1 VRVEV
6 VYAGAEAQHIA
17 AVDLDQG
24 ATVADAITAA
34 RGTGEFAGL
43 DIAGLRVGIFGRLA
57 DPATPLRDGDRV
69 EIYRPLKV
77 DPMQARHRRALNK
90 GRKPV

>member
-6 VYAGAEAQHIA
+6 VYAGAQAQYLA
-17 AVDLDQG
+17 VVDLDQG
-24 ATVADAITAA
+24 ATVADAIAAA
-34 RGTGEFAGL
+34 RGTGEFAEL
-43 DIAGLRVGIFGRLA
+43 DITGLRMGIFGRLA
-57 DPATPLRDGDRV
+57 DLATPLRDGDRV